1 MAVKRIRRGKGG
13 FTLIEAILVLAIT
26 SLTIGVIFT
35 IGARG
40 GSTVLRLGNRA
51 LDVADTQLARDTF
64 RSVVDSLV
72 VPAMTTR
79 AQSEGGLE
87 ADAEDT
93 SLTGDPTQLSAQWLA
108 KRTTACGAAGA
119 AGRLTLA
126 LTNSAGRTVLSCQ
139 VDEAEP
145 VTLIDLGERPVR
157 FQYSEDG
164 TTWVD
169 EWIVEAG
176 QPVMDAAEPN
186 AELRRVYVRLVSN
199 DGLADLL
206 ALASSGRALN
216 PGIPF

>member
-1 MAVKRIRRGKGG
+1 MARLPTRRAKGG

-26 SLTIGVIFT
+26 ALTIGLIFT

-40 GSTVLRLGNRA
+40 GSTVLRLGSRA

-72 VPAMTTR
+72 VPSLTTR
-79 AQSEGGLE
+79 AQSEGGEE
-87 ADAEDT
+87 ADAENT

-108 KRTTACGAAGA
+108 KRTTACGAAGE

-126 LTNSAGRTVLSCQ
+126 LTTSAGHTVLSCQ
-139 VDEAEP
+139 VEDGDP
-145 VTLIDLGERPVR
+145 VTLLDLGVHQVR

-164 TTWVD
+164 ANWVD

-176 QPVMDAAEPN
+176 QPVQAAAEPS
-186 AELRRVYVRLVSN
+186 AELRRVYVRLASD
-199 DGLADLL
+199 DGVADLV
-206 ALASSGRALN
+206 ALTTSGRAINL
-216 PGIPF
+216 GIPA